1 MVDRLQAELQLART
15 QCSSF
20 QRALWMSLNLP
31 KASNNAR
38 CTRWSGKG
46 AQAASKSA
54 HVDTHM
60 DELHSTIQ
68 QLTQSKARMQ
78 SSMLEQIT
86 SFRSQLEVVAEENK
100 QLRHELTL
108 LNQAAASRVSSNE
121 SGGFSS
127 IHQQGQGHLAE
138 NAAVTITSNLALFQ
152 GTESFYPIPCAPQ
165 VQERSEALLQQQR
178 KALED
183 GDDPFATRP
192 ALGPYN
198 ATLHTTT
205 TASPTRPRSASAAT
219 ARNVREGREIVRGG
233 ALNSLQESAGLL
245 PKFRRRASS
254 ARRKDDEDST
264 SRWEATLN
272 VLPSACW
279 PGLGSWEWFAS
290 VRLARLVLGY
300 QPGQPG
306 HLSKS
311 NSFSTSPAQ
320 LACIALDACCAV
332 RVRATQEGA

>member
-1 MVDRLQAELQLART
+1 MCVSPSLLLSLLSTAAYMQVQVLRSELLACSNMVDRLQAELQLART

-121 SGGFSS
+121 SVCVSC
-127 IHQQGQGHLAE
+127 IIQGRFFQHPPARAGTSCRKCSCHHHEQSGIIPRHRKFLPHPLCPAGTRALRG
-138 NAAVTITSNLALFQ
+138 AA
-152 GTESFYPIPCAPQ
+152 
-165 VQERSEALLQQQR
+165 
-178 KALED
+178 
-183 GDDPFATRP
+183 
-192 ALGPYN
+192 
-198 ATLHTTT
+198 
-205 TASPTRPRSASAAT
+205 AA
-219 ARNVREGREIVRGG
+219 A
-233 ALNSLQESAGLL
+233 A
-245 PKFRRRASS
+245 
-254 ARRKDDEDST
+254 
-264 SRWEATLN
+264 
-272 VLPSACW
+272 
-279 PGLGSWEWFAS
+279 
-290 VRLARLVLGY
+290 
-300 QPGQPG
+300 
-306 HLSKS
+306 
-311 NSFSTSPAQ
+311 
-320 LACIALDACCAV
+320 
-332 RVRATQEGA
+332 